1 MSVES
6 LGTVQLRVRP
16 EVLISQAE
24 KVREH
29 LSRMTARFDELE
41 RIINRSSH
49 FWLGEGGEVY
59 REIYRENSVPVRE
72 MLRRLREY
80 PDDLLKISGNYTRTE
95 KKLSEA
101 AAVLRSDVIH

>member
-24 KVREH
+24 KVR
-29 LSRMTARFDELE
+29 E